1 MSIEEAFLQQFAK
14 LFVRYRDALTLDT
27 NDDRGRQLERLN
39 EAAERDRMFAAGRL
53 ALLEMETNATWKT
66 IPGTSRMAERC
77 GTGFAK
83 RWRTLQDETY
93 GEESVCDL
101 AKSRPELRGPVNNYR
116 RTSSFKLGKSGSVAG
131 LAYES

>member
-53 ALLEMETNATWKT
+53 ALLEMETNAHVEDN
-66 IPGTSRMAERC
+66 SRH
-77 GTGFAK
+77 
-83 RWRTLQDETY
+83 
-93 GEESVCDL
+93 
-101 AKSRPELRGPVNNYR
+101 
-116 RTSSFKLGKSGSVAG
+116 
-131 LAYES
+131 LAYGREMRNGVC